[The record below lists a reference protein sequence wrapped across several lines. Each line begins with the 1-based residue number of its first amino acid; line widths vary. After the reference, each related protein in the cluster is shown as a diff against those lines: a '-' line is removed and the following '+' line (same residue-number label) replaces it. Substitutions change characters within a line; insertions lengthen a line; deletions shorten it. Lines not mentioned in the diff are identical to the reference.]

1 MKTFITPIYLCLGLS
16 LALMPTI
23 ASAQFPSNESNDPFK
38 RAAAGDTSGLFSLI
52 NQVQI
57 NGKNNPNYEIQQ
69 QEQLKSATDD
79 FRARQLQVLREQ
91 SKKNN
96 PAQK

>member
-1 MKTFITPIYLCLGLS
+1 MKTFSTPIYLCLGLS

-23 ASAQFPSNESNDPFK
+23 
-38 RAAAGDTSGLFSLI
+38 

-57 NGKNNPNYEIQQ
+57 NSKNNPNYEIQQ

-96 PAQK
+96 PTQK